1 MGYVFDAKNYN
12 CLGLQTSTFITSI
25 QEDYGLCLDSFLV
38 GYGQET
44 ITREL
49 AKEIVRITLFV
60 SHLSAITRFHCLC
73 SVSWK
78 LLFHKFGIFFQLF
91 LIGG

>member
-60 SHLSAITRFHCLC
+60 SHLSAITRFLVYVQYLENYCFINLE
-73 SVSWK
+73 
-78 LLFHKFGIFFQLF
+78 FFF
-91 LIGG
+91 SCF